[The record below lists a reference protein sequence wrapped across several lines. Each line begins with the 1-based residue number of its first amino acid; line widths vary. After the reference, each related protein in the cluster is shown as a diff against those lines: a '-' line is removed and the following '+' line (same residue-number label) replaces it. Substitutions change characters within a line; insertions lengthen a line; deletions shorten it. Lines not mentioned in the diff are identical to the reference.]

1 MSAFEPGELV
11 RFRAPMH
18 SITIDEDYVVCPA
31 PDQRGAH
38 LLTWV
43 RKLSIGILERPF
55 GVGGKWLHRVEG
67 AA

>member
-1 MSAFEPGELV
+1 MSALRPGDLV
-11 RFRAPMH
+11 RFRAPLY
-18 SITIDEDYVVCPA
+18 SITVDEDYVVCSP

-43 RKLSIGILERPF
+43 RKGSV
-55 GVGGKWLHRVEG
+55 GVLQPPMGVRASFLRRVEG